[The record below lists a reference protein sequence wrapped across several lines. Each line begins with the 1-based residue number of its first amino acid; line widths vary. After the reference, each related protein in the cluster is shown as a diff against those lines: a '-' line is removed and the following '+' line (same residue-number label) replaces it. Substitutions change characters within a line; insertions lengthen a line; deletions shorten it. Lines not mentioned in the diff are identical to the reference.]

1 MQNMN
6 ICKEVLRLF
15 LQDTIEIKSITPQST
30 IDSFLKSKAVRLD
43 VLVEDKYGNHYDI
56 EMQVVISDSIAKRMR
71 MYQASIDVSTFEKGK
86 DYKQAKKTI
95 IIFICISDPIGRGL
109 PIYTFKNLCVEEP
122 SIELGDETLKIIVVP
137 QNWQKV
143 RNNDGLRALLKYLWD
158 DSKTDGFTE
167 ELDMCVTDIKYD
179 QVISN
184 DSLSYYFK
192 MQDAR
197 EEGREEGRAEE
208 RLARTLTLARSFRD
222 IGVSLDKIAEATG
235 LSEEEIASL

>member
-1 MQNMN
+1 
-6 ICKEVLRLF
+6 
-15 LQDTIEIKSITPQST
+15 
-30 IDSFLKSKAVRLD
+30 
-43 VLVEDKYGNHYDI
+43 
-56 EMQVVISDSIAKRMR
+56 MQVVISDSIAKRMR

-95 IIFICISDPIGRGL
+95 IIFICMSDPIGMGL
-109 PIYTFKNLCVEEP
+109 PIYTFKNLCVEDV
-122 SIELGDETLKIIVVP
+122 SIELGDETLKLIVVP

-158 DSKTDGFTE
+158 DSKTDSFTE

-197 EEGREEGRAEE
+197 EEGMLEGIEKGRAEE
-208 RLARTLTLARSFRD
+208 RLARTLALARSFRD
-222 IGVSLDKIAEATG
+222 MGVSLDKIAQATG

>member
-1 MQNMN
+1 
-6 ICKEVLRLF
+6 
-15 LQDTIEIKSITPQST
+15 
-30 IDSFLKSKAVRLD
+30 
-43 VLVEDKYGNHYDI
+43 
-56 EMQVVISDSIAKRMR
+56 MQVVISDSIAKRMR

-95 IIFICISDPIGRGL
+95 IIFICMSDPIGMGL
-109 PIYTFKNLCVEEP
+109 PIYTFKNLCVEDP
-122 SIELGDETLKIIVVP
+122 NIELGDETLKIIVVP

-192 MQDAR
+192 MQEKKECSKELKKELR
-197 EEGREEGRAEE
+197 KEEPKK
-208 RLARTLTLARSFRD
+208 D
-222 IGVSLDKIAEATG
+222 
-235 LSEEEIASL
+235 